1 MNKMM
6 KVAMSIIMSFAMV
19 VCMASTEAGAKA
31 VSAPEDGISPQNYE
45 IGQQYS
51 TSDGRM
57 KIVGMFISQ
66 NKMVITIH
74 NLKKKGEKET
84 DRYVHLYVSTS
95 SKTFAVRKF
104 NVKKNSSHSETYS
117 VDRNH
122 VGKITIEIYPHV
134 SSDPKSG
141 FIDPLKGIWL

>member
-1 MNKMM
+1 MNKIM
-6 KVAMSIIMSFAMV
+6 KIAGSIVMSFAMV

-31 VSAPEDGISPQNYE
+31 VPAPEDGISPQSYE

-51 TSDGRM
+51 VSDGCM
-57 KIVGMFISQ
+57 KIEGMFISQ
-66 NKMVITIH
+66 DKMVITIY
-74 NLKKKGEKET
+74 NLKKKGAT

-104 NVKKNSSHSETYS
+104 NVKKGSSHSETYS

>member
-31 VSAPEDGISPQNYE
+31 VSAPEDGISPQAYE
-45 IGQQYS
+45 IGKQYS
-51 TSDGRM
+51 ISDGRM

-66 NKMVITIH
+66 DKMVITIH
-74 NLKKKGEKET
+74 NLSKKV

-95 SKTFAVRKF
+95 SKTFKVRKF

-122 VGKITIEIYPHV
+122 VGKITIEVHPHV

>member
-1 MNKMM
+1 MNKIM
-6 KVAMSIIMSFAMV
+6 KIAVSIVMSFAMV
-19 VCMASTEAGAKA
+19 VCLASTEAGAKA
-31 VSAPEDGISPQNYE
+31 VSAPEDGISPQGFE

-51 TSDGRM
+51 VSDSRM

-66 NKMVITIH
+66 DKMVITIH
-74 NLKKKGEKET
+74 NLSDKTG
-84 DRYVHLYVSTS
+84 RYVDLYVSTS

-104 NVKKNSSHSETYS
+104 NVKKKGAHSETYS
-117 VDRNH
+117 VNRNN

-141 FIDPLKGIWL
+141 YIDPLKGIWL

>member
-1 MNKMM
+1 MGILYGG
-6 KVAMSIIMSFAMV
+6 VAPWTHLMP
-19 VCMASTEAGAKA
+19 GR
-31 VSAPEDGISPQNYE
+31 EDGISPQAYE
-45 IGQQYS
+45 IGKQYS

-57 KIVGMFISQ
+57 KIEGMFISQ

-74 NLKKKGEKET
+74 NLKTKNEKGT

-104 NVKKNSSHSETYS
+104 NVKKGSSHSETYS

-122 VGKITIEIYPHV
+122 A
-134 SSDPKSG
+134 
-141 FIDPLKGIWL
+141 